1 MKKPL
6 VSQCLAVLAG
16 LAILSAGTARAANQ
30 IKADN
35 NNDLNL
41 GTSWVSGTAPGWA
54 IWDGTYTPASCTNS
68 IGSGNVFWNGLSI
81 SNVTGSPIK
90 ITGTGT
96 LRLQGGGN
104 NGGLVLDMSAAT
116 VDCTISCSTLAMNPN
131 VTTTPMVFSN
141 GPGRTLTID
150 APNTYGQQA
159 GSMVF
164 SGAGNYVIPGQL
176 AQIGTLVKNGSGALT
191 LSHANYNFTN
201 VTLNAGTLNLNHDYA
216 ISGTTGSFL
225 TINGGTIDNTSGV
238 ARSLGN
244 SPIYLWNGDFTF
256 AGTGNL
262 NLGPGAVTLSGNRQV
277 TCSANT
283 LTVGGAIGDGG
294 TGYSLTKVGAGTNI
308 LNAACTYTG
317 NTIVSQ
323 GRLVLGVN
331 LYSGQLASPRI
342 LVGSGAILD
351 VSLRGWQGNG
361 SQQLGCAS
369 TSGTGMVYGRD
380 IQLTTGDGL
389 YFTATGGASP
399 TLGQLNITHNAGSLH
414 LDNNNTVTVNVTG
427 ATLGVTTNTLVTDAV
442 AIYGSANP
450 VPAIAGL
457 GLTTG
462 CGAAILTST
471 TNIVL
476 MVTNIPAVG
485 ETTTTTVALT
495 TGASSE
501 TYGGQ
506 LDFTA
511 TVSGTATSPTGN
523 VIFKDGV
530 TILATVALTPGSNPD
545 STAIYTEYTDLKV
558 AGSPHSITAYYQGD
572 GTHNLSDSSG
582 SPVSQTITAKPLDYS
597 GITANP
603 TIYDGTTT
611 AKLGGAA
618 ALQTA
623 EASGTG
629 TTADGIPY
637 TVDSVTLGGTA
648 AGTLAAKDVGNQAV
662 TITGVTLTGAGVG
675 NYSLLQQ
682 TGLVQT
688 VTAKALTVTGLA
700 VTNKLADGTTT
711 AGFTTNSLA
720 QLQGNEAA
728 GAGTTVD
735 GKPYTGDSV
744 SLTGTP
750 VANFIQT
757 NAADNIAVN
766 VTGLSLIGANT
777 NDYTLTEPVLTA
789 SIVGP
794 AGDQIR
800 ADNSG
805 YTLETGYSWV
815 SGTQPDSA
823 NWAIWTGS
831 YQPANLTNSL
841 GGNVTWGGILISNV
855 TGGPVVISDSHFL
868 TLNQSISGAGGINI
882 VGTNDLTL
890 DLARLFITTNQSW
903 NVASGRTFTW
913 AANTAPYAFNLN
925 APSSHNLTLNGG
937 GDYVFTGQLFDSG
950 SGIVTMNGPGTVTL
964 SKPDY
969 VNHWVLNSGTL
980 NINQAYAVSGNAGST
995 LTVNGGT
1002 IDNKSGTAIT
1012 LGNAP
1017 GFSWS
1022 GDFTFVGSADL
1033 NLSSG
1038 AVTLGGSRQVTINA
1052 GTLTVGG
1059 AIGDGGAG
1067 YSLTKAGAGTLE
1079 LAGANTYKGNTT
1091 VNAGTLVLTNNARF
1105 ATNSTI
1111 SVAVAAGALLQLE
1124 FAVTNTV
1131 TSLVLDGIAQPAGI
1145 YGTVSSTPGFAG
1157 TGSLLVLVGSTT
1169 PTPTNITYTVSGGAL
1184 TLNWPTGQGWNLQ
1197 SNSVSLANSNNW
1209 HTVTGATPP
1218 YPITINPANPA
1229 VFYRLTYP

>member
-1 MKKPL
+1 MKKQL
-6 VSQCLAVLAG
+6 VSQCLAALAG
-16 LAILSAGTARAANQ
+16 LAILSAGTAQAANQ
-30 IKADN
+30 IKAN
-35 NNDLNL
+35 NNIDLNL

-68 IGSGNVFWNGLSI
+68 IGTGNVFWNGLSI
-81 SNVTGSPIK
+81 SNVIGAPIR

-96 LRLQGGGN
+96 LRLQGAGN

-131 VTTTPMVFSN
+131 VTSTPMIFSN

-238 ARSLGN
+238 ARSSGN

-277 TCSANT
+277 TCNSNT

-294 TGYSLTKVGAGTNI
+294 IGYSLTKAGAGTNI

-323 GRLVLGVN
+323 GWLVLGVN

-389 YFTATGGASP
+389 YFQAAGGASP
-399 TLGQLNITHNAGSLH
+399 SVGQLSITHNAGSLH
-414 LDNNNTVTVNVTG
+414 LDNNNTVTVNVVG
-427 ATLGVTTNTLVTDAV
+427 APLGVTTNTLLTDAL
-442 AIYGSANP
+442 INGSANSVP
-450 VPAIAGL
+450 VFTGL
-457 GLTTG
+457 ALSNG
-462 CGAAILTST
+462 CAAAIITST

-476 MVTNIPAVG
+476 LVTNIPAVG
-485 ETTTTTVALT
+485 ETTTTTVTRT
-495 TGASSE
+495 TGTSPE
-501 TYGGQ
+501 IYGGE
-506 LDFTA
+506 LGFTA
-511 TVSGTATSPTGN
+511 TVNGTATSPTGN

-530 TILATVALTPGSNPD
+530 TILATVALTPGTDPV

-558 AGSPHSITAYYQGD
+558 AGSPHSITAYYQAD
-572 GTHNLSDSSG
+572 GSHNLSDSSG
-582 SPVSQTITAKPLDYS
+582 SPVAQTITPKPLTYS
-597 GITANP
+597 GLTAGSATYN
-603 TIYDGTTT
+603 GTNVAT
-611 AKLGGAA
+611 LGGAA

-623 EASGTG
+623 ETPGPG

-637 TVDSVTLGGTA
+637 TVDSVTLSGTA
-648 AGTLAAKDVGNQAV
+648 LGTLAAKDVGNQAV
-662 TITGVTLTGAGVG
+662 TITGVTLTGTGAG
-675 NYSLLQQ
+675 NYTVLQQ
-682 TGLVQT
+682 TGLVET
-688 VTAKALTVTGLA
+688 VTAKALTVVGLA

-711 AGFTTNSLA
+711 AGFTTYSVATLQTALA
-720 QLQGNEAA
+720 G
-728 GAGTTVD
+728 GTGTTID

-757 NAADNIAVN
+757 NAANNITVN
-766 VTGLSLIGANT
+766 VTGLSLTGANT
-777 NDYTLTEPVLTA
+777 NDYTLTEPSFVA

-794 AGDQIR
+794 PGDQIR

-805 YTLETGYSWV
+805 YTLQTGYAWV
-815 SGTQPDSA
+815 SGFQPDTT

-831 YQPANLTNSL
+831 YSPPNLTDSL
-841 GGNVTWGGILISNV
+841 GGNITWGGILISNV
-855 TGGPVVISDSHFL
+855 TGGPVLISDTTIL
-868 TLNQSISGAGGINI
+868 TLNAVTSGGGGINI

-890 DLARLFITTNQSW
+890 DLARMNLSADQSW
-903 NVASGRTFTW
+903 NVASGSTFTW
-913 AANTAPYAFNLN
+913 AANTAPFAFNLN
-925 APSSHNLTLNGG
+925 GAGSSHNLTLNGG
-937 GDYVFTGQLFDSG
+937 GDYVFLGNLYDDQANAILTFNGTGTFTLG
-950 SGIVTMNGPGTVTL
+950 AANYVTKYT
-964 SKPDY
+964 
-969 VNHWVLNSGTL
+969 LNSGTL
-980 NINQAYAVSGNAGST
+980 NLGNTAAVRGSVT
-995 LTVNGGT
+995 LNGGT
-1002 IDNKSGTAIT
+1002 LNNSFGAMTLATAP
-1012 LGNAP
+1012 N
-1017 GFSWS
+1017 FNWN
-1022 GDFTFVGSADL
+1022 GDFGFAGSDL
-1033 NLSSG
+1033 NLGTG
-1038 AVTLGGSRQVTINA
+1038 AVTLGGNRTVTLNGGIV
-1052 GTLTVGG
+1052 TVGG

-1067 YSLTKAGAGTLE
+1067 YSLTKAGYGTLW
-1079 LAGANTYKGNTT
+1079 LKGATTYKGNTT
-1091 VNAGTLVLTNNARF
+1091 ITAGSLVVSNATL

-1111 SVAVAAGALLQLE
+1111 SIAVVNGATLE
-1124 FAVTNTV
+1124 LDFAVTNTV
-1131 TSLVLDGIAQPAGI
+1131 TSLVLDGIYQPAGV
-1145 YGTVSSTPGFAG
+1145 YSSNNSTPGFSG
-1157 TGSLLVLVGSTT
+1157 PGSLLVLGSTT
-1169 PTPTNITYTVSGGAL
+1169 PTPANITYTMSGSAL
-1184 TLNWPTGQGWNLQ
+1184 TLNWPSGQGWNLQ
-1197 SNSVSLANSNNW
+1197 SNSVSLANSNAW

-1218 YPITINPANPA
+1218 YPITINPANPE